1 MSSEDLELHGHSDIF
16 SLVETKVVLGQVQ
29 QPIMNFTGHGDNF
42 MVHGVNIPF
51 DYGKKLTLVCIVN
64 SANINSVNSVG
75 FVSESAPFGSI
86 CCE

>member
-16 SLVETKVVLGQVQ
+16 SLVETKVVLGQ
-29 QPIMNFTGHGDNF
+29 PITNFTGHGDNF

-64 SANINSVNSVG
+64 SANLNSVNSVG
-75 FVSESAPFGSI
+75 FVSESAPFCCI